1 MTKATTKTST
11 GQPLLRKPTRRPFQS
26 PIPKSP
32 KRTFHSHGSSI
43 FQHTPTTS
51 TEDIFNEAITAIFDS
66 TTADNVTII
75 RGIINVDDVFPH
87 TNVPHKQDPQTP
99 APKEVARSTF
109 QLPADGAPTT
119 RTSKCIEGHIGQAN
133 GTKHYIFD
141 EVHPHWHEVS
151 YDRGDILLIRGDK
164 FHRGTIGASPDTKPR
179 PFLYTTDE
187 ALAQDLR
194 ASDHSDNEAVFC
206 AGFKDIRTWQ
216 KRQATLEADIIA
228 ESCAGIK
235 ASKKAARK

>member
-1 MTKATTKTST
+1 MANRNF
-11 GQPLLRKPTRRPFQS
+11 PLHVTR
-26 PIPKSP
+26 
-32 KRTFHSHGSSI
+32 I
-43 FQHTPTTS
+43 FQHTPTTCS
-51 TEDIFNEAITAIFDS
+51 EHIFNEATTAIFEPT
-66 TTADNVTII
+66 TTANVAII
-75 RGIINVDDVFPH
+75 RGIINVEDVFLP
-87 TNVPHKQDPQTP
+87 NNASHKQDPQIP
-99 APKEVARSTF
+99 APKDVARSTF

-235 ASKKAARK
+235 SSKKAARK